1 MQHPNQAHPI
11 TRKWPAQFP
20 DWLQLYSL
28 PTPNGIKVSVML
40 EEVGIPYEAHRVD
53 IQANEQF
60 SPEFLALNPNN
71 KIPAIVDPHG
81 PDGQPLALFESG
93 AILVYLAEKSG
104 QLLPQAAPQRYEA
117 LQWLMWQMGGAGPM
131 FGQVG
136 FFHRYAG
143 KDFEDKRPLQRYVNE
158 SKRLL
163 GVLEQRLQG
172 REWIMGDSYTIADM
186 AVLPWVRCLHVNYEA
201 QDLLGLQDFAN
212 VQRVLTAWLARPA
225 VQRGLNMPPAPNA
238 K

>member
-1 MQHPNQAHPI
+1 MQQPHAHPI

-53 IQANEQF
+53 IQTNDQF

-71 KIPAIVDPHG
+71 KIPAILDPHG
-81 PDGQPLALFESG
+81 PGGQPLALFESG
-93 AILVYLAEKSG
+93 AILIYLAEKSG
-104 QLLPQAAPQRYEA
+104 QLLPEDAAQRYET

-131 FGQVG
+131 FGQLG
-136 FFHRYAG
+136 FFHRYGG
-143 KDFEDKRPLQRYVNE
+143 KEFEDKRPLQRYVNE

-172 REWIMGDSYTIADM
+172 REWIMGDAYTVADI
-186 AVLPWVRCLHVNYEA
+186 AVLPWIRCLQVNYEA
-201 QDLLGLQDFAN
+201 EALLDLPSFRN
-212 VQRVLTAWLARPA
+212 VQRALDAWLARPA
-225 VQRGLNMPPAPNA
+225 VQRGLHMPPAP
-238 K
+238 

>member
-1 MQHPNQAHPI
+1 MQQSLVHPI

-20 DWLQLYSL
+20 QRLQLYSL

-53 IQANEQF
+53 IHANDQF
-60 SPEFLALNPNN
+60 SAEFLALNPNN
-71 KIPAIVDPHG
+71 KIPAILDPNG
-81 PDGQPLALFESG
+81 PGGQPLGLFESG

-104 QLLPQAAPQRYEA
+104 QLLSSDARSRYET

-136 FFHRYAG
+136 FFHRYGG

-158 SKRLL
+158 AKRLL
-163 GVLEQRLQG
+163 GVLDQRLQD
-172 REWIMGDSYTIADM
+172 REWIMGSDYSIADI
-186 AVLPWVRCLHVNYEA
+186 AVLPWIRCLHVNYEA
-201 QDLLGLQDFAN
+201 EALLDLPSYAN
-212 VQRVLTAWLARPA
+212 VQRVLATWLERPA
-225 VQRGLNMPPAPNA
+225 VQRGLNVPPAVNP
-238 K
+238 

>member
-1 MQHPNQAHPI
+1 MQQSQLHPVM
-11 TRKWPAQFP
+11 RKWPAKFP

-40 EEVGIPYEAHRVD
+40 EETGIPYEAHRVD
-53 IQANEQF
+53 IQANDQF
-60 SPEFLALNPNN
+60 TPEFLALNPNN
-71 KIPAIVDPHG
+71 KIPAILDPHG
-81 PDGQPLALFESG
+81 PGGQPLALFESG
-93 AILVYLAEKSG
+93 AILIYFAEKAG
-104 QLLPQAAPQRYEA
+104 QLLPQDPAQRYET

-143 KDFEDKRPLQRYVNE
+143 KEFEDKRPLQRYVNE

-172 REWIMGDSYTIADM
+172 RDWIMGSEYTIADI
-186 AVLPWVRCLHVNYEA
+186 AVLPWIRCLHVNYEA
-201 QDLLGLQDFAN
+201 EALLDLPSFRN
-212 VQRVLTAWLARPA
+212 VERVLAQWLERPA
-225 VQRGLNMPPAPNA
+225 VQRGLDMPPAPKA
-238 K
+238 

>member
-1 MQHPNQAHPI
+1 MQSANPHPI

-40 EEVGIPYEAHRVD
+40 EEVGMPYEAHRVD
-53 IQANEQF
+53 IQANDQF

-71 KIPAIVDPHG
+71 KIPAILDPRG
-81 PDGQPLALFESG
+81 PGGKPLALFESG
-93 AILVYLAEKSG
+93 AILIYLAEKSG
-104 QLLPQAAPQRYEA
+104 QLLPTDAAQRYET

-136 FFHRYAG
+136 FFSRYGG
-143 KDFEDKRPLQRYVNE
+143 KDFEDKRPLQRYVAE

-163 GVLEQRLQG
+163 GVLDQRLQG
-172 REWIMGDSYTIADM
+172 RTWIMGHQYTIADI

-201 QDLLGLQDFAN
+201 EALLDLQAFEN
-212 VQRVLTAWLARPA
+212 VQRVMAAWLARPA
-225 VQRGLNMPPAPNA
+225 VQRGLNMPPAPNS
-238 K
+238 

>member
-1 MQHPNQAHPI
+1 MQQFNGHPI
-11 TRKWPAQFP
+11 ARKWPAQFP

-53 IQANEQF
+53 IQANDQF

-71 KIPAIVDPHG
+71 KIPAILDPHG
-81 PDGQPLALFESG
+81 PGGQPLALFESG
-93 AILVYLAEKSG
+93 AILIYLAEKSG
-104 QLLPQAAPQRYEA
+104 QLLPMDAMQRYET

-158 SKRLL
+158 AKRLL
-163 GVLEQRLQG
+163 GVLDQRLQG
-172 REWIMGDSYTIADM
+172 RAWIMGSDYTIADI
-186 AVLPWVRCLHVNYEA
+186 AVLPWIRCLHVNYDAGE
-201 QDLLGLQDFAN
+201 LLGLREYKN
-212 VQRVLTAWLARPA
+212 VQRTLAAWLNRPA
-225 VQRGLNMPPAPNA
+225 VQRGLNMPPAPN
-238 K
+238 

>member
-1 MQHPNQAHPI
+1 MLSFHEHPI

-71 KIPAIVDPHG
+71 KIPAILDPHG
-81 PDGQPLALFESG
+81 PGGQPLALFESG
-93 AILVYLAEKSG
+93 AILIYLAEKSG
-104 QLLPQAAPQRYEA
+104 QLLPLDAVQRYET

-136 FFHRYAG
+136 FFTRYGG
-143 KDFEDKRPLQRYVNE
+143 KDFEDKRPMQRYVNE

-163 GVLEQRLQG
+163 GVLDLQLAG
-172 REWIMGDSYTIADM
+172 REWIMGDNYSIADI
-186 AVLPWVRCLHVNYEA
+186 AVLPWIRCLHVNYQADE
-201 QDLLGLQDFAN
+201 LLELQSFRN
-212 VQRVLTAWLARPA
+212 VQRVLAAWLERPA
-225 VQRGLNMPPAPNA
+225 VQRGLNMPPAPNV
-238 K
+238 

>member
-1 MQHPNQAHPI
+1 MQSFHAHPV
-11 TRKWPAQFP
+11 TRKWPARFP

-71 KIPAIVDPHG
+71 KIPAILDPHG
-81 PDGQPLALFESG
+81 PGGQPLALFESG
-93 AILVYLAEKSG
+93 AILMYLAEKAG
-104 QLLPQAAPQRYEA
+104 ALLPQDAARRYET

-136 FFHRYAG
+136 FFYRYAG
-143 KDFEDKRPLQRYVNE
+143 KEFEDKRPLQRYVNE

-163 GVLEQRLQG
+163 GVLDLRLAG
-172 REWIMGDSYTIADM
+172 REWIMGDDYSIADI
-186 AVLPWVRCLHVNYEA
+186 AVLPWIRCLHVNYEA
-201 QDLLGLQDFAN
+201 DALLDLQSFQN
-212 VQRVLTAWLARPA
+212 VQRVLAAWLERPA

-238 K
+238 